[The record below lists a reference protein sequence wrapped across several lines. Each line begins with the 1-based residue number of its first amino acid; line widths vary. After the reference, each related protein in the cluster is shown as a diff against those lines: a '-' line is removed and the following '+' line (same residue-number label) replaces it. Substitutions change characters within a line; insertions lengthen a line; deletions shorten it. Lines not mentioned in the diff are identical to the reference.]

1 MNIRKRN
8 GLVVAAILFLLNL
21 PFLTKPF
28 HIDDVYFLEVAQNIR
43 QHPLD
48 PFHGDAALL
57 DQDVRI
63 FKSSG
68 KAPNTFEGMSHPPLV
83 PYFLAFAISLSGSIQ
98 EVPLHLAFS
107 IFVLIASA
115 STYILANRFTA
126 FPAGA
131 TLFILG
137 SPIFLVNSQ
146 NLMTDVPMLALFL
159 CSLALFISGIDENR
173 TPRLLLAGFVA
184 ALAVLTR
191 YVGLLIFPI
200 FLGYALFRKKSLR
213 ETLPAF
219 AAAALPIGAWF
230 LQNWIYHGRL
240 HILAGASH
248 YARFYEQGSFGASDL
263 FIKAI
268 SDFSGIGAV
277 TIFVL
282 PVLLVYGH
290 RKVFLFVILFSTIL
304 AALFAIRPGTLQ
316 AYSSVQLLL
325 LSFFL
330 SSGLFLAIIS
340 IQRWRSHQDSNHSS
354 TDHFLIFWLIITL
367 VAAILLLPF
376 GASRYML
383 PVLPPLTFIIVRN
396 IGGLLEEGT
405 KSRYLLNAALCA
417 TIGLSLLL
425 AIADERL
432 AGTYRNFPNTLR
444 AAYPGE
450 RIWYIGEWGF
460 RHYMNKNA
468 YRYLLSDENSP
479 KPGDLI
485 VRADLAGLHWMCK
498 ELSSRCERL
507 RTVEIGEELP
517 LRILNSEAKAGFYSH
532 GFGLLPYS
540 FSKAHLE
547 RFTLFRVVR

>member
-48 PFHGDAALL
+48 PFNGNVALL
-57 DQDVRI
+57 DQDFLI
-63 FKSSG
+63 FRGSG
-68 KAPNTFEGMSHPPLV
+68 EPPNTFDGMSHPPLV
-83 PYFLAFAISLSGSIQ
+83 PYFLASVISLSGSIQ
-98 EVPLHLAFS
+98 EVPLHLAFW

-115 STYILANRFTA
+115 STYVVANRFTV
-126 FPAGA
+126 FPFGA

-159 CSLALFISGIDENR
+159 CSLALFMNGLDEIS

-191 YVGLLIFPI
+191 YFGLLIFPM
-200 FLGYALFRKKSLR
+200 FLGYALFRKKKLR

-230 LQNWIYHGRL
+230 VQNWIYHGRL
-240 HILAGASH
+240 HILASSSH
-248 YARFYEQGSFGASDL
+248 YARFYEHGSFGASDL
-263 FIKAI
+263 LIKAI
-268 SDFSGIGAV
+268 SDLSGIGAV
-277 TIFVL
+277 AVFVL

-290 RKVFLFVILFSTIL
+290 RKVFLFVILFSAIL
-304 AALFAIRPGTLQ
+304 ATLFAIRPGTLEV
-316 AYSSVQLLL
+316 YSPVQLLL

-330 SSGLFLAIIS
+330 SSGLFLVIIS
-340 IQRWRSHQDSNHSS
+340 IQRWRSHHDSNHSN
-354 TDHFLIFWLIITL
+354 TDHFLIFWLIVTL
-367 VAAILLLPF
+367 VPAILLLPF
-376 GASRYML
+376 GTSRYML
-383 PVLPPLTFIIVRN
+383 PVLPPLTFIILRSF
-396 IGGLLEEGT
+396 GGLLQEGT
-405 KSRYLLNAALCA
+405 KPRYFLNAALCA
-417 TIGLSLLL
+417 TIGLSLVL
-425 AIADERL
+425 AIADERF
-432 AGTYRNFPNTLR
+432 ARTYRNFPNTLK

-485 VRADLAGLHWMCK
+485 VRADLAGLHWMSK

-507 RTVEIGEELP
+507 RTVEISEELP
-517 LRILNSEAKAGFYSH
+517 LRILNPEAKAGFYSH
-532 GFGLLPYS
+532 GFGLLPFS
-540 FSKAHLE
+540 FSKAPLE
-547 RFTLFRVVR
+547 HFTLFRVVR